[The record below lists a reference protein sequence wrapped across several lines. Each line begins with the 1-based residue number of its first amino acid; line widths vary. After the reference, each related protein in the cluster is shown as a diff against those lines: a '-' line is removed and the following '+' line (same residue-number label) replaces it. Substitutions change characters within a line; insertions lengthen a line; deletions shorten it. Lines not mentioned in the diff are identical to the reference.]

1 MKAPDFAYFRAATLD
16 DALRLRALHGPEA
29 RWLAG
34 GQTLLASLAFRLS
47 EPTALIDI
55 SRIAELTGITVSNNV
70 VRIGAC
76 TTHAALGASDI
87 VRKRIPLLS
96 QAIPLIAHAAI
107 RNRGTI
113 GGSLA
118 FADPAAELPAC
129 CVALDAALITTSAK
143 GERRI
148 AAHDFFQGV
157 YATALDDAELLT
169 AIEIPLAPAGEH
181 HRLIEVTRRSGD
193 YALAGV
199 AVVVRQDA
207 GTITQPRIV
216 YFALGDR
223 PVRAAIA
230 EALLVGKELNDD
242 IITRAAIAASKELD
256 PPSDLNGGPEMKRHL
271 GQVVLKRA
279 LTQIMTDAS
288 QAAA

>member
-16 DALRLRALHGPEA
+16 DALRLQAQHGPDA

-34 GQTLLASLAFRLS
+34 GQSLLAALAFRLS

-70 VRIGAC
+70 VRIGAA

-87 VRKRIPLLS
+87 IRKHIPLLS
-96 QAIPLIAHAAI
+96 QAVPLIAHAAI

-129 CVALDAALITTSAK
+129 CVALDAALITRSAK

-148 AAHDFFQGV
+148 AARDFFQGV
-157 YATALDDAELLT
+157 YATALDEAELLT
-169 AIEIPLAPAGEH
+169 AIEIPLAPPGEH
-181 HRLIEVTRRSGD
+181 QRLIELTRRSGD
-193 YALAGV
+193 YALAGI

-207 GTITQPRIV
+207 GTIAQPRIV

-223 PVRAAIA
+223 PIRAAAA
-230 EALLVGKELNDD
+230 EALLIGKHLNDD
-242 IITRAAIAASKELD
+242 IITQVAIVASKNLD
-256 PPSDLNGGPEMKRHL
+256 PPADLNGGPEMKRHL
-271 GQVVLKRA
+271 AQVVLKRA